1 MLRPSLGATLPFALL
16 LSACG
21 PELPAT
27 DLCEQAAAHRE
38 ECLGDYVTPPICD
51 PAAEE
56 VARRILEMDCD
67 ELETWSTTEEGKS
80 DGAFCDWLGT
90 GCTPDEPIFAGSAC
104 DTDADCGWGE
114 SCIEAHC
121 FAGVGSPEF
130 AALMDRWT
138 ESRESWGSATHL
150 LVDNAETRQLRN
162 QLMADAQHS
171 IHFTAL
177 LIEEDEVG
185 RETVGLLAAAAA
197 RGVEV
202 RVIVDA
208 TTQYTF
214 SSYDVL
220 EPMRAAGAQIIPF
233 NPITEWALVRWQI
246 GINANQR
253 LHEKILVVDG
263 EQAVV
268 GGRNVGDDY
277 LKAGLWRDTCVYLA
291 GPGVADVQRVF
302 TALWDQVAGWE
313 RQAGCPQAEDHGFAC
328 PAAGDELSWDPA
340 YTPEVAV
347 EGGALTRPVY
357 SDPRTQ
363 STPYGYRTTLNLVR
377 SARDSIYIANSY
389 FVPPRRLRKHL
400 KAAVARGVRVV
411 VLTNS
416 LHSTDAWWMYYASLN
431 YYKELIGA
439 GIEVHQ
445 YRGTET
451 MHAKT
456 MLVDGEVALVGSF
469 NLDPRSAVTN
479 SEAMV
484 LIRDGEAVGELAD
497 AFAADLSYSDSAS
510 ADISTAD
517 WLKAKAFRL
526 VEPLL

>member
-1 MLRPSLGATLPFALL
+1 MLRATLSLSLL

-27 DLCEQAAAHRE
+27 DLCEQAAAHRA

-51 PAAEE
+51 ETTEATAEE
-56 VARRILEMDCD
+56 ILAMDCEQLAD
-67 ELETWSTTEEGKS
+67 WSAGEQGKA

-90 GCTPDEPIFAGSAC
+90 GCTPDEPIFTGPACDGDWDCAAGSVC
-104 DTDADCGWGE
+104 LED
-114 SCIEAHC
+114 HC
-121 FAGVGSPEF
+121 AGSVASAEF
-130 AALMDRWT
+130 SAIMDRWT
-138 ESRESWGSATHL
+138 ESREAYGSATHL
-150 LVDNAETRQLRN
+150 LVDNVETRELRN
-162 QLMADAQHS
+162 ELMAGAQHS

-177 LIEEDEVG
+177 LIEEDDAG
-185 RETVGLLAAAAA
+185 RETIGLLADAAA

-220 EPMRAAGAQIIPF
+220 EPLRAAGGEIIPF
-233 NPITEWALVRWQI
+233 NPVTEWALVRWQI
-246 GINANQR
+246 GVNVNQR

-277 LKAGLWRDTCVYLA
+277 LEAGKWRDTCVYLA
-291 GPGVADVQRVF
+291 GPGVTDVQRMF
-302 TALWDQVAGWE
+302 TAIWDQIAGWE
-313 RQAGCPQAEDHGFAC
+313 RQAGCPQQDDYGFAC
-328 PAAGDELSWDPA
+328 PGAGDALSGDPA
-340 YTPEVAV
+340 YLPALPAID
-347 EGGALTRPVY
+347 GARTRPVY
-357 SDPRTQ
+357 SDPRRQ

-377 SARDSIYIANSY
+377 AARDTIYIANSY

-431 YYKELIGA
+431 YYKELLGA
-439 GIEVHQ
+439 GIEVYQ

-456 MLVDGEVALVGSF
+456 MLVDGQVALVGSY
-469 NLDPRSAVTN
+469 NLDPRSAKSN
-479 SEAMV
+479 SESMV
-484 LIRDGEAVGELAD
+484 LIRDGAAVDELAD
-497 AFAADLSYSDSAS
+497 AFAADLAYADRAS
-510 ADISTAD
+510 ANISAAD